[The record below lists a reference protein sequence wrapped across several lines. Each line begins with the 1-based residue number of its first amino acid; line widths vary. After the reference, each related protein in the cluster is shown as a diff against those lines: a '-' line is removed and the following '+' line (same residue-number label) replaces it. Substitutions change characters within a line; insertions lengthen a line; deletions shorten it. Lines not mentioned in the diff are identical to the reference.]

1 VEKKSSTKQLAKSSG
16 KKSGKAPEKAT
27 AVVHSWLQLGQLR
40 FEKCELKEAQVAFSM
55 ALAQAKRIKNLRAIM
70 EALAGLLRISTD
82 ALDEPEITKWHSEL
96 EELMKAYPTETP
108 ATAWYCKAVLAR
120 HRSQFVVAQRF
131 AHEYILTV
139 EREALKSEAGIETFG
154 VTKEEALAR
163 GWSLVATI
171 LFQRGRTRRAQWL
184 AQHLLERYKDPAQ
197 SVKGIV
203 GIASMVMGS
212 IHHRLHQYDEAMECY
227 QKAHESFLTEH
238 NWYFHLFALIGYATV
253 HRAQQNYAQAAWY
266 LNLVDKAASG
276 REFGVL
282 RRAMALERAKVEQDA
297 VDLVIDSRKGVIKT
311 RETGQISLRKQYVL
325 LHILEALS
333 KAHSYD
339 GSDMDRGL
347 SKAEIIQSVWD
358 QPYRP
363 EAHDNKLYYNINRLR
378 KLIEPDIRKPQYV
391 LNWKEGYRLAP
402 GLRIQ
407 FIGGSKKVTEF
418 EGEM

>member
-1 VEKKSSTKQLAKSSG
+1 VQKKSSTK
-16 KKSGKAPEKAT
+16 KSGKNSEKAIN
-27 AVVHSWLQLGQLR
+27 VVHSWLQLGQLR
-40 FEKCELKEAQVAFSM
+40 FEKCELVEAQVAFSM
-55 ALAQAKRIKNLRAIM
+55 ALAQAKKIGNLRAIM

-108 ATAWYCKAVLAR
+108 AMAWYCKAVLAR
-120 HRSQFVVAQRF
+120 HRSQFVISQRF
-131 AHEYILTV
+131 AHEYIVTV
-139 EREALKSEAGIETFG
+139 EREAKTGVETFG
-154 VTKEEALAR
+154 MTTQEALAR
-163 GWSLVATI
+163 GWSLVATV
-171 LFQRGRTRRAQWL
+171 LFQRGRTLRARWL
-184 AQHLLERYKDPAQ
+184 AQHLLERYKDKENT
-197 SVKGIV
+197 VKGVIGV
-203 GIASMVMGS
+203 ASMVMGNV
-212 IHHRLHQYDEAMECY
+212 HHRLHQYDQAMEYY
-227 QKAHESFLTEH
+227 QKAHESFLSEH
-238 NWYFHLFALIGYATV
+238 NWYFHLYSLLGYASV

-266 LNLVDKAASG
+266 LNLVDKAAPG

-282 RRAMALERAKVEQDA
+282 RRVMALERAKVEQDA

-347 SKAEIIQSVWD
+347 SKAEIIQRVWD

-402 GLRIQ
+402 GLKIQ
-407 FIGGSKKVTEF
+407 FIGGSKKGTEF
-418 EGEM
+418 EEEM

>member
-1 VEKKSSTKQLAKSSG
+1 MEKKSSSN
-16 KKSGKAPEKAT
+16 KAIN
-27 AVVHSWLQLGQLR
+27 VVHDWLQLGQLR

-55 ALAQAKRIKNLRAIM
+55 ALSQAKKIGNLRAIM

-120 HRSQFVVAQRF
+120 HRSQFILAQRF
-131 AHEYILTV
+131 AHEYIRTV
-139 EREALKSEAGIETFG
+139 EREEKEGIEIFG
-154 VTKEEALAR
+154 VTTEEALAR
-163 GWSLVATI
+163 GWSLVATV

-184 AQHLLERYKDPAQ
+184 VQHLLERYKDPDK

-203 GIASMVMGS
+203 GVASMVMGS
-212 IHHRLHQYDEAMECY
+212 IHHRFHQYDQAMECY
-227 QKAHESFLTEH
+227 QKAHESFLSEH

-253 HRAQQNYAQAAWY
+253 HRAQQNYAQAQWY
-266 LNLVDKAASG
+266 LNLVDKAAAG

-325 LHILEALS
+325 LHILEVLS

-347 SKAEIIQSVWD
+347 SKAEIIQSVWA

-407 FIGGSKKVTEF
+407 FIGGSKKVSEF
-418 EGEM
+418 PEHPEYPEFKEEM

>member
-1 VEKKSSTKQLAKSSG
+1 VPKKTSTKNN
-16 KKSGKAPEKAT
+16 EKAID
-27 AVVHSWLQLGQLR
+27 VVHSWLQLGQLR
-40 FEKCELKEAQVAFSM
+40 FEKCELIEAQVAFSM
-55 ALAQAKRIKNLRAIM
+55 ALSAAKKLGNLRAIM

-96 EELMKAYPTETP
+96 EELMEAHPAETP
-108 ATAWYCKAVLAR
+108 AMAWYCKAVLAR
-120 HRSQFVVAQRF
+120 HRSQFVTSQRL
-131 AHEYILTV
+131 AHEYIVSV
-139 EREALKSEAGIETFG
+139 EREAKKGIETFG
-154 VTKEEALAR
+154 VTHEEALAR

-171 LFQRGRTRRAQWL
+171 LFQRGRTRRSQWL
-184 AQHLLERYKDPAQ
+184 AQHLLERYKDPANA
-197 SVKGIV
+197 VKGVV
-203 GIASMVMGS
+203 GVASMVMGN
-212 IHHRLHQYDEAMECY
+212 IHHRLHQYDKAMEFY
-227 QKAHESFLTEH
+227 QKAHESFLAEH
-238 NWYFHLFALIGYATV
+238 NWYFHLYSLLGYASV
-253 HRAQQNYAQAAWY
+253 HRSQQNYTQAKWY
-266 LNLVDKAASG
+266 LNLVDKAAPG

-282 RRAMALERAKVEQDA
+282 RRAMAIERAKVEQDA

-418 EGEM
+418 PELKGEM